1 MNHVNGKQ
9 FTVKALSL
17 LVLQNITRQL
27 GLVNGQKFAVK
38 IQLLKVK
45 ETAWKNKMQCTTAVG
60 FIKFFI
66 IFVTVWQRGMYFL
79 QYLVQFNVMFWQNFN
94 SVAYKVVHWSGFRHS
109 LTVL

>member
-94 SVAYKVVHWSGFRHS
+94 SVAYKVVN
-109 LTVL
+109 